1 MNQESMTFLLD
12 KDKKKRI
19 LAIASTTNT
28 DLNDILNEALTAYLE
43 VNDWQVEEIKQALVE
58 ADAGDFASE
67 EEVEAVFERL
77 TRGN

>member
-12 KDKKKRI
+12 RDKKNA
-19 LAIASTTNT
+19 LDAIASTTNN
-28 DLNDILNEALTAYLE
+28 DLNYILNEAVTAYLE

>member
-1 MNQESMTFLLD
+1 MNEENLRFVVD
-12 KDKKKRI
+12 RDKKMA
-19 LAIASTTNT
+19 LDAIASTTNS
-28 DLNDILNEALTAYLE
+28 DLNDILNEAVTAYLE